1 MKIKPVFTEK
11 SLGEAKKGRYTF
23 FVPFNLTKESI
34 KKIINSLFSVHVKK
48 VATVNYKG
56 GVGRNFRGEVK
67 RILARKKA
75 IVTLAEKEKID
86 LFEEEKGKT
95 K

>member
-11 SLGEAKKGRYTF
+11 SLNEAKKGRYTF
-23 FVPFNLTKESI
+23 LVPFVLTKEEI
-34 KKIINSLFSVHVKK
+34 KKIVSSLFSVHVKK
-48 VATVNYKG
+48 VSTVIYRGSVVK
-56 GVGRNFRGEVK
+56 NFRGGTK
-67 RILARKKA
+67 RISDRKKA

-86 LFEEEKGKT
+86 LFTEEKGK